1 MIYTIIEDCSPYYV
15 RFTFD
20 GLDKLID
27 FVANQNFKETNIKV
41 YEAYIHH
48 NFNKELAQQVISMLP
63 MSSMFDFKQNRV
75 AIFETPPGQPRNGIH
90 KDGVDTKVS
99 FNIPIQILDSE
110 CVTSWFSDEE
120 LSDCDTLDPGALP
133 YTRRPKEFSK
143 RLRTPAKTLIVKPN
157 EFILFNT
164 DIWHRWD
171 NSKSINS
178 RKILTL
184 RLNDNSLDFTAVK
197 NMLFNI

>member
-15 RFTFD
+15 RFSFD
-20 GLDKLID
+20 GLDKIID
-27 FVANQNFKETNIKV
+27 FVANQDFKETQIRI
-41 YEAYIHH
+41 YEAYIHY
-48 NFNKELAQQVISMLP
+48 NFNKELAQQVLSMLP
-63 MSSMFDFKQNRV
+63 MAPMFDFKQDRV
-75 AIFETPPGQPRNGIH
+75 AIFETPPGKRNGIH
-90 KDGVDTKVS
+90 KDGIDTKVS

-120 LSDCDTLDPGALP
+120 LSDCNTLDPEALP
-133 YTRRPKEFSK
+133 YARRPKEVSERQK
-143 RLRTPAKTLIVKPN
+143 TPAKTLIVRPN

-171 NSKSINS
+171 NSSSTNS

-184 RLNDNSLDFTAVK
+184 RLHDHSLDFTTIK